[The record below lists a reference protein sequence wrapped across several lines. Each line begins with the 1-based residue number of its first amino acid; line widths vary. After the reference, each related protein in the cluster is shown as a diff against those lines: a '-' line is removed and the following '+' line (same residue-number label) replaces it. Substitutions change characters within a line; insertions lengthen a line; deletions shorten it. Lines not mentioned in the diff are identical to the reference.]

1 MSRKTQMPMNA
12 KLQQIALRN
21 SAIYLPGPIPQP
33 TPLKAS
39 TMHCLKQLRRCGFTL
54 TEDTLRAFNALTP
67 EHQGQILDVF
77 NDALGTMLNWNPLV
91 KGWLEP
97 TGEDL
102 IDHLATDYANF
113 LRDRGLW
120 VDGVTLPC
128 GHIIPAGTFNMERYN
143 GCPFCGKPFR
153 TGDDIN
159 YGQASKLKELKRWTD
174 ADLERTLQQ
183 LAASKVPLDGTALE
197 NLKDLLAAGVY
208 FDAKADIPIKENAI
222 IIAADL
228 VDRGDDAEA
237 GHLMRSP
244 VDVMRYLWYRH
255 TGHLQLIEPGT
266 IVLNTLLANSDKFR
280 GADTAAQMLAAKAKQ
295 QLRLHFGR
303 KTCRMAA
310 GWLNAI
316 NMTPAAA
323 CAAMHPK
330 RGMWTRFIR
339 ALRLAEYARKPGYE
353 RLAALLRTWWDQAYA
368 VPQGIIDTANRRAD
382 MQAALAEL
390 KRHPGMFSRQ
400 LFSTIL
406 MYGSADVLQA
416 FRSVLTQVPVRLVI
430 SLGNNA
436 DLYFRDTDRVVV
448 TLTRKVRY
456 IGPNQRI
463 ADCSEQQRKHIV
475 KQIQD
480 LFVDRLKQH
489 YAEHPEPGTK
499 IYIDPILDSMVLP
512 VGDRSD
518 TVQAFSSAL
527 QGTRFPL
534 LGERVRLF
542 LNWGEGMA
550 AAPIDLDISAK
561 IVYPDHVEDCAY
573 YNLAP
578 DGAYHSGDIRQI
590 PDKVGTAEY
599 IELDVPVL
607 RANGAKYVIF
617 IASHYSG
624 GTLNVNTRVGWM
636 DSAYPMTVSDETGVA
651 YDPSTVQQMVKV
663 APTSMARSLTFGML
677 DIDANEIVWL
687 ELGSDSQAAFEV
699 SADGVLAMLEGLKQ
713 KTTVGKALRM
723 MADARDMVVVDNPA
737 DADRSYTRDW
747 ALDVPQV
754 VETLL

>member
-1 MSRKTQMPMNA
+1 MNA
-12 KLQQIALRN
+12 KLQQIALRGG
-21 SAIYLPGPIPQP
+21 AIYLPGPLPAP
-33 TPLKAS
+33 GPLTAS
-39 TMHCLKQLRRCGFTL
+39 TIHCIEQLRRCGFTL
-54 TEDTLRAFNALTP
+54 TEDALRAFNALP
-67 EHQGQILDVF
+67 ADHQGMILEVID
-77 NDALGTMLNWNPLV
+77 DTLGTMLNWTPLV

-97 TGEDL
+97 TGEGL
-102 IDHLATDYANF
+102 IDHLATEYANF
-113 LRDRGLW
+113 LRDRGMW

-128 GHIIPAGTFNMERYN
+128 GHIIPNGTFNMERYN

-153 TGDDIN
+153 TGDEIF

-174 ADLERTLQQ
+174 ADLERTLRQ
-183 LAASKVPLDGTALE
+183 LASSTVPLDATARE
-197 NLKDLLAAGVY
+197 NLKALLEAGVK
-208 FDAKADIPIKENAI
+208 FDASAEIPVKENAI

-228 VDRGDDAEA
+228 VDRGDGAKA
-237 GHLMRSP
+237 GELMRSP
-244 VDVMRYLWYRH
+244 MDVMRYLWYRH
-255 TGHLQLIEPGT
+255 TDHLQLIEPAT
-266 IVLNTLLANSDKFR
+266 IVNNTLLANSDKFR
-280 GADTAAQMLAAKAKQ
+280 GANTAAQMLAAKTKME
-295 QLRLHFGR
+295 LRLHYDR
-303 KTCRMAA
+303 KTCRMVA

-316 NMTPAAA
+316 VMAPEAA
-323 CAAMHPK
+323 CATMHPK

-353 RLAALLRTWWDQAYA
+353 RLAALLRTWFDESYA
-368 VPQGIIDTANRRAD
+368 VPQGIVDTANRRAD
-382 MQAALAEL
+382 MKAALTEL

-406 MYGSADVLQA
+406 RYGSADVLDA
-416 FRSVLTQVPVRLVI
+416 FRSVLMQVPVRLVI

-436 DLYFRDTDRVVV
+436 DLYFRDSDRVVV
-448 TLTRKVRY
+448 TITRKAKY

-463 ADCSEQQRKHIV
+463 ADCSDEQREHIV

-480 LFVDRLKQH
+480 LFVDRLRMH
-489 YAEHPEPGTK
+489 YAEYPEPGVK
-499 IYIDPILDSMVLP
+499 IYIDPALDSMVLP

-518 TVQAFSSAL
+518 SVQAFSSAL
-527 QGTRFPL
+527 PGTRFPL
-534 LGERVRLF
+534 EGEKVRLF

-561 IVYPDHVEDCAY
+561 IIYPDHVEDCAY

-578 DGAYHSGDIRQI
+578 DGARHSGDIRQI

-599 IELDVPVL
+599 IELDVPEL
-607 RANGAKYVIF
+607 RENGAKYVVF

-636 DSAYPMTVSDETGVA
+636 DSANPMIVSDETGVA

-663 APTSMARSLTFGML
+663 APTSMTRSLTFGLL

-687 ELGSDSQAAFEV
+687 ELGSDSQAAFEEDV
-699 SADGVLAMLEGLKQ
+699 DGVLAMLERLKN

-723 MADARDMVVVDNPA
+723 MAEARGMVVVNDPA
-737 DADRSYTRDW
+737 EADRTYTRQW